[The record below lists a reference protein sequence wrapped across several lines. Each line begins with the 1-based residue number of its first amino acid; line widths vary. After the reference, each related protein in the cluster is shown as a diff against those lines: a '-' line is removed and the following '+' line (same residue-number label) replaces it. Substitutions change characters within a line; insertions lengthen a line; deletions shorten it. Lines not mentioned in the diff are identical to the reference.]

1 MSRRL
6 LPWTIAL
13 RTYCSLFS
21 LFVVSEFAL
30 GYVTERSIPQV
41 SLASL
46 PDCLAR
52 LFLDSFFWWF
62 AKRQGRLRIVVF
74 PDAID
79 ALFECVVAAWQS
91 LTRE

>member
-30 GYVTERSIPQV
+30 GYITERSIPQV
-41 SLASL
+41 LLASFAGPL
-46 PDCLAR
+46 STAFFGL
-52 LFLDSFFWWF
+52 LFLVVREEAKDDS
-62 AKRQGRLRIVVF
+62 G
-74 PDAID
+74 
-79 ALFECVVAAWQS
+79 S
-91 LTRE
+91 